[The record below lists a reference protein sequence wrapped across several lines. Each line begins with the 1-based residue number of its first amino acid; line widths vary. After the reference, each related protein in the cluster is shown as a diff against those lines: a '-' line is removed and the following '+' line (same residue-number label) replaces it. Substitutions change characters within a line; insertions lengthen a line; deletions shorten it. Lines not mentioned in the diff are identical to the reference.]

1 MTHPDDTT
9 QRTTDEGVCLSVIS
23 RKLQHFDEQ
32 GFIAAPEYGQARV
45 ILTPEPDARVRHRQ
59 PSRTGDLNTMTHRA
73 VTQAVARADTDI
85 QRRRLLLGAG
95 LLAGLA
101 SVGGLAGPAH
111 AQANLSAADRALV
124 QQAQT
129 YLQGLTAAQGSFV
142 ETGPNNVT
150 RQGSFSLL
158 RPGKMRFEYTNPA
171 GLLVVSDGYNV
182 KRYDPRLNSFQQVP
196 LSRTPLS
203 VFLARN
209 VRLDQG
215 VRIDSVN
222 RMAGG
227 AFSITARDSRRPNDG
242 QVVLTFA
249 GSPLRLT
256 EWTITDVQGARTRT
270 RLTSLQPASNLSA
283 RLFQLTDP
291 TRRPGRN

>member
-1 MTHPDDTT
+1 
-9 QRTTDEGVCLSVIS
+9 
-23 RKLQHFDEQ
+23 
-32 GFIAAPEYGQARV
+32 
-45 ILTPEPDARVRHRQ
+45 
-59 PSRTGDLNTMTHRA
+59 MTHRA

-283 RLFQLTDP
+283 RLFQLSDP